1 MEEILYVFLFTFFF
15 RCRSFS
21 TWRQLAFPLFLTAV
35 TKLLRF
41 SSNKIGLLWFLSLA
55 LALSLLS
62 TLMYTLKLSGK
73 KESAFVAVGFISKR
87 PGSYAIYWRN
97 ARVLE
102 MQNFIL
108 AYMRGVDVRTDDFF
122 RTKISWMRRLPIF
135 FTHGGPLSAPH
146 ARDSSAINFTPR
158 KRSDVVKKATA
169 SRQVPA
175 PRRENYDMRSR
186 QF

>member
-1 MEEILYVFLFTFFF
+1 MEEILYVLLFTFFF

-21 TWRQLAFPLFLTAV
+21 TLRQLAFPLFLTAV
-35 TKLLRF
+35 IKLLRF

-62 TLMYTLKLSGK
+62 TLMYTLKLSRK

-108 AYMRGVDVRTDDFF
+108 AYMKGWMYVWTIFSEPKFLGCIDYQFFLLMVVRCA
-122 RTKISWMRRLPIF
+122 RL
-135 FTHGGPLSAPH
+135 T
-146 ARDSSAINFTPR
+146 RDSSAVNFTPR

-175 PRRENYDMRSR
+175 PGRENYDMRSR

>member
-1 MEEILYVFLFTFFF
+1 MEEILYVLLFTFFF

-21 TWRQLAFPLFLTAV
+21 TLRQLAFPLFLTAV
-35 TKLLRF
+35 IKLLRF

-62 TLMYTLKLSGK
+62 TLMYTLKLSRK

-108 AYMRGVDVRTDDFF
+108 AYMKG
-122 RTKISWMRRLPIF
+122 WMYVWTIFSEPKFLGCIDYQFF
-135 FTHGGPLSAPH
+135 FTHGGPLRAPH

-175 PRRENYDMRSR
+175 PGRENYDMRSR

>member
-21 TWRQLAFPLFLTAV
+21 TLRQLAFPLFRTAV
-35 TKLLRF
+35 IKLLRF
-41 SSNKIGLLWFLSLA
+41 SSNKIVLLWFLSLA

-62 TLMYTLKLSGK
+62 TLMYTLKLSRK

-97 ARVLE
+97 ARGAWNAKFHPGLHE
-102 MQNFIL
+102 
-108 AYMRGVDVRTDDFF
+108 GVDVRTDDFF
-122 RTKISWMRRLPIF
+122 RTKISWMHRLPIF
-135 FTHGGPLSAPH
+135 FTHDGPLRAPH

-175 PRRENYDMRSR
+175 PGRENYDMRSR